1 MFDLQKASMLKRA
14 SAWLLDVIL
23 LSVLATGFALLLSAA
38 FGYDNYNDNL
48 QRYYTEYEQL
58 YGIDFNISDEEYLA
72 LGEEDR
78 LRYADAYA
86 KLNDDADVSRAF
98 SIIIQLSLAIMSLSV
113 LLAYM
118 ALEFAIPVLWL
129 KNGQTIGK
137 KIFGLAV
144 MRTDS
149 VRVKPITM
157 LIRTLLGKYTIETMA
172 PLLIIFL
179 ILFGS
184 LGTVGL
190 IMLAALALLYA
201 VVSKYARYQPDRTPR
216 RPLAA
221 KLGATGFLIPL
232 LLPLSLCLVV
242 SYALRAERNLNRY
255 LHDYD

>member
-149 VRVKPITM
+149 VRVKPIAM
-157 LIRTLLGKYTIETMA
+157 LIRTLLGKYTMA

-190 IMLAALALLYA
+190 IMLAALALLQIVLIAATRTNSAIHDILAQTVVVDMESQMIFDSAREREARRREYA
-201 VVSKYARYQPDRTPR
+201 EADSARWGQ
-216 RPLAA
+216 
-221 KLGATGFLIPL
+221 
-232 LLPLSLCLVV
+232 
-242 SYALRAERNLNRY
+242 
-255 LHDYD
+255 

>member
-1 MFDLQKASMLKRA
+1 MFDLQKASMLKRV

-78 LRYADAYA
+78 LRYA
-86 KLNDDADVSRAF
+86 KLNDDAEVSRAF

-149 VRVKPITM
+149 VRVKPIAM

-190 IMLAALALLYA
+190 IMLAALALLQIVLIAATHTNSAIHDILAQTVVVDMESQMIFDSAREREARRREYA
-201 VVSKYARYQPDRTPR
+201 EADSARWGQ
-216 RPLAA
+216 
-221 KLGATGFLIPL
+221 
-232 LLPLSLCLVV
+232 
-242 SYALRAERNLNRY
+242 
-255 LHDYD
+255 

>member
-86 KLNDDADVSRAF
+86 KLNDDAEVSRAF

-149 VRVKPITM
+149 VRVKPIAMHTNSAIHDILAQTVVVDM
-157 LIRTLLGKYTIETMA
+157 ESQM
-172 PLLIIFL
+172 IFD
-179 ILFGS
+179 S
-184 LGTVGL
+184 
-190 IMLAALALLYA
+190 AREREARRREYA
-201 VVSKYARYQPDRTPR
+201 EADSARWGQ
-216 RPLAA
+216 
-221 KLGATGFLIPL
+221 
-232 LLPLSLCLVV
+232 
-242 SYALRAERNLNRY
+242 
-255 LHDYD
+255 

>member
-48 QRYYTEYEQL
+48 QRYYTESEQL

-98 SIIIQLSLAIMSLSV
+98 SIIIQLSLAMSLSV

-118 ALEFAIPVLWL
+118 ALEFAVPVWL

-149 VRVKPITM
+149 VRVKPIAM

-190 IMLAALALLYA
+190 IMLAALALLQIVLIAATHTNSAIHDILAQTVVVDMESQMIFDSAREREARRREYA
-201 VVSKYARYQPDRTPR
+201 EADSARWGQ
-216 RPLAA
+216 
-221 KLGATGFLIPL
+221 
-232 LLPLSLCLVV
+232 
-242 SYALRAERNLNRY
+242 
-255 LHDYD
+255 

>member
-23 LSVLATGFALLLSAA
+23 LSVLATGFALLLSAL
-38 FGYDNYNDNL
+38 FGYDGYNAEL

-58 YGIDFNISDEEYLA
+58 YGIDFNITEEEYTA
-72 LGEEDR
+72 LGEDER
-78 LRYADAYA
+78 LRYAEAYERLNADAE
-86 KLNDDADVSRAF
+86 VSRAF
-98 SIIIQLSLAIMSLSV
+98 SVIMQLSLAITSLSV

-118 ALEFAIPVLWL
+118 ALEFAVPVWL

-149 VRVKPITM
+149 VRVRPISM

-172 PLLIIFL
+172 PLLMLFL

-184 LGTVGL
+184 IGAAGL
-190 IMLAALALLYA
+190 IMLAALLILQIVLIAATRTNSAIHDILA
-201 VVSKYARYQPDRTPR
+201 QTVVVDMDSQMIFDSTREREAR
-216 RPLAA
+216 
-221 KLGATGFLIPL
+221 
-232 LLPLSLCLVV
+232 
-242 SYALRAERNLNRY
+242 RAEYAEADGTR
-255 LHDYD
+255 

>member
-190 IMLAALALLYA
+190 IMLAALALLQIVLIAATNNNAAIHDILAQTVVVDMESQMIFDSALEREARRREYA
-201 VVSKYARYQPDRTPR
+201 EADGARWGQ
-216 RPLAA
+216 
-221 KLGATGFLIPL
+221 
-232 LLPLSLCLVV
+232 
-242 SYALRAERNLNRY
+242 
-255 LHDYD
+255 

>member
-149 VRVKPITM
+149 VRVKPIAM

-172 PLLIIFL
+172 L

-190 IMLAALALLYA
+190 IMLAALALLQIVLIAATRTNSAIHDILAQTVVVDMESQMIFDSAREREARRREYA
-201 VVSKYARYQPDRTPR
+201 EADSARWGQ
-216 RPLAA
+216 
-221 KLGATGFLIPL
+221 
-232 LLPLSLCLVV
+232 
-242 SYALRAERNLNRY
+242 
-255 LHDYD
+255 

>member
-58 YGIDFNISDEEYLA
+58 YGIDFNISD
-72 LGEEDR
+72 
-78 LRYADAYA
+78 DAYA

-98 SIIIQLSLAIMSLSV
+98 SNIIQLSLAIMSLSV

-149 VRVKPITM
+149 VRVKPIAM

-190 IMLAALALLYA
+190 IMLAALALLQIVLIAATHTNSAIHDILAQTVVVDMESQMIFDSAREREARRREYA
-201 VVSKYARYQPDRTPR
+201 EADSARWGQ
-216 RPLAA
+216 
-221 KLGATGFLIPL
+221 
-232 LLPLSLCLVV
+232 
-242 SYALRAERNLNRY
+242 
-255 LHDYD
+255 